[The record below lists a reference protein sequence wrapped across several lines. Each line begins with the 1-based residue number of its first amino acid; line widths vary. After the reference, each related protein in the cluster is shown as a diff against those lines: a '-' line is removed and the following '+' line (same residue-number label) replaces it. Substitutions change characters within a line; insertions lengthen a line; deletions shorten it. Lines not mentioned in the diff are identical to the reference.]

1 MKKGK
6 YINYKLVNTIISQK
20 KKFFGQFIIIL
31 LNYDV
36 YTNFNIIV

>member
-20 KKFFGQFIIIL
+20 KNFLGNL
-31 LNYDV
+31 LLFYL
-36 YTNFNIIV
+36 TTMSIQTLI